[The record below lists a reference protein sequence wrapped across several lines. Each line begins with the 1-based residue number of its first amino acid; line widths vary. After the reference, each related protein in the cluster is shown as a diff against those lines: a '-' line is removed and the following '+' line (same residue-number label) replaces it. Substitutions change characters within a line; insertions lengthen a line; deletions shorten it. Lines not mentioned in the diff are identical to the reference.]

1 MKISVYTGWL
11 IVALMVSGSRE
22 ASGQATKEPP
32 KAGAE
37 AKTAVEA
44 QLFHFGGGN
53 LNQFLTKLRDQF
65 GKEVYELIQI
75 RGANADRIHLPKMR
89 IRISGIGDIRE
100 VLATYNRISTEGDG
114 FLGEWIYSPAMS
126 LSLGGGFLPSKQAL
140 EAIVF
145 LGPKAAGVDGTAG
158 IQVRAF
164 SVRGISTDRL
174 KALRDLI
181 NEQSRRL
188 QEDIAERS
196 GDVASA
202 EGRVSV
208 HEGTGLLIASGGKTY
223 VELVG
228 TLMDAFRTLQEKMN
242 FNEPPSPQP
251 KPKVAEPH

>member
-1 MKISVYTGWL
+1 MKISVYMSL
-11 IVALMVSGSRE
+11 LVAGLMVGGSRQ
-22 ASGQATKEPP
+22 ALGQATKEAP
-32 KAGAE
+32 KPGAE

-53 LNQFLTKLRDQF
+53 LNQFITKLRDQF

-75 RGANADRIHLPKMR
+75 RGANADRIHLPKMQ
-89 IRISGIGDIRE
+89 IRLSGIGDVRE
-100 VLATYNRISTEGDG
+100 VLAIYNRISTEGDG

-126 LSLGGGFLPSKQAL
+126 LSLTGGFLPSKQAL

-145 LGPKAAGVDGTAG
+145 LGPRAAGVDGTAG

-164 SVRGISTDRL
+164 SVRGISEDRL
-174 KALRDLI
+174 KALRELI
-181 NEQSRRL
+181 HDQSRRL
-188 QEDIAERS
+188 QQDIAERS

-208 HEGTGLLIASGGKTY
+208 HEGTGLLVASGGKTY

-228 TLMDAFRTLQEKMN
+228 TLMDAFRTLQEKLSA
-242 FNEPPSPQP
+242 NEPPTSQP
-251 KPKVAEPH
+251 KPKVADPR

>member
-1 MKISVYTGWL
+1 MKISVYTSGL
-11 IVALMVSGSRE
+11 IIALIVSGSRE
-22 ASGQATKEPP
+22 ASGQAAKEPA
-32 KAGAE
+32 KASAQT
-37 AKTAVEA
+37 KTAVEA
-44 QLFHFGGGN
+44 QVFHFGGGD
-53 LNQFLTKLRDQF
+53 LNDQF
-65 GKEVYELIQI
+65 GKDVYELIQI

-89 IRISGIGDIRE
+89 IRISGVGDIRE
-100 VLATYNRISTEGDG
+100 VLATYNRISSEGDG

-126 LSLGGGFLPSKQAL
+126 LSLGGGLLPSKQAP

-145 LGPKAAGVDGTAG
+145 LGPKAGGADGTAG

-164 SVRGISTDRL
+164 SVRGISEDRL

-188 QEDIAERS
+188 QQEIAERS
-196 GDVASA
+196 GDMTSA

-228 TLMDAFRTLQEKMN
+228 TLMDAFSTLQEKMKA
-242 FNEPPSPQP
+242 NEPPPQS
-251 KPKVAEPH
+251 KPKVADPR